1 VTGTE
6 AGDTVPGATTHGRD
20 DRALHDGTVGSGPR
34 GPRRRPLAALLGVGL
49 AVALATGACG
59 GSAPSTSGKAAP
71 AATMPPGPACI
82 TAENGGGCLQVAPGD
97 RRVDLIRPSFSNPTS
112 ITNPLHP
119 SSKLAQV
126 IYGGQVDGKPLR
138 TEFTRLP
145 ATKTI
150 TWDGQQVE
158 TVVMQYVNY
167 LGGRIEEVALDWFA
181 QADDGAVWYFGE
193 DVFNYAD
200 GAVADTQGSWIA
212 GKGGPPAMIMP
223 ASPKVGNVYRSE
235 NMPGVVF
242 EEVTVKAVG
251 QTVPGPSGPVGGA
264 LTANELHF
272 DGKREDKVFAPGYGE
287 FSTGDPKGD
296 LELASLAVP
305 TDARPGPLPAELAA
319 LSGAIRATF
328 DRVGADDWSGAATA
342 TRRLRQAW
350 DAYRSGG
357 VPEQLVRQM
366 QRDVDTLA
374 GAVAARTP
382 AEAHAAALRVA
393 QNDLDLR
400 LQHRPAAE
408 IDLDRLRLWARQLQV
423 DTAAGDPG
431 AVAGDVTTM
440 EWTRDRVRHTLDQAT
455 AARLD
460 DQLRQLRAAAGNR
473 DLPAAAKAAPA
484 LLKTLA
490 A

>member
-1 VTGTE
+1 M
-6 AGDTVPGATTHGRD
+6 PHHGEPF
-20 DRALHDGTVGSGPR
+20 GSGPR
-34 GPRRRPLAALLGVGL
+34 GPRRRPLAALVGVGL
-49 AVALATGACG
+49 AVALAASACG
-59 GSAPSTSGKAAP
+59 GSAPSSSRKPAP

-119 SSKLAQV
+119 SSRLAQV

-145 ATKTI
+145 GTKTI
-150 TWDGQQVE
+150 TWGGQQVE

-200 GAVADTQGSWIA
+200 GAVADTKGSWIA

-235 NMPGVVF
+235 NLPEVVF

-264 LTANELHF
+264 LTASELHF

-287 FSTGDPKGD
+287 FSTGDPRGD
-296 LELASLAVP
+296 LELAALAVP
-305 TDARPGPLPAELAA
+305 TDARPGPVPAELAA
-319 LSGAIRATF
+319 LSGAVRGAF
-328 DRVGADDWSGAATA
+328 DRVGGDDWSGAATA
-342 TRRLRQAW
+342 TRRLRRAW
-350 DAYRSGG
+350 DTYRTGG
-357 VPEQLVRQM
+357 VPDQLAAQM
-366 QRDVDTLA
+366 ARDIDTLTR
-374 GAVAARTP
+374 AVAARTP
-382 AEAHAAALRVA
+382 TGAHAAALRVA
-393 QNDLDLR
+393 QDDLDLR
-400 LQHRPAAE
+400 LQHRPVVE

-423 DTAAGDPG
+423 DAAARDPG
-431 AVAGDVTTM
+431 AIAGDVTTM
-440 EWTRDRVRHTLDQAT
+440 EWIRDRVRHTLDQAA

-460 DQLRQLRAAAGNR
+460 DQLRGVRDAADGH
-473 DLPAAAKAAPA
+473 DLPAVAKAAPA
-484 LLKTLA
+484 LLETLA
-490 A
+490 AA

>member
-1 VTGTE
+1 MPHHND
-6 AGDTVPGATTHGRD
+6 A
-20 DRALHDGTVGSGPR
+20 VGSGPG

-49 AVALATGACG
+49 AVALAASACGG
-59 GSAPSTSGKAAP
+59 GSAPSSAKKSTQVV
-71 AATMPPGPACI
+71 TMPPGPACI
-82 TAENGGGCLQVAPGD
+82 EAENGGGCLQVAPGD

-119 SSKLAQV
+119 SSRLAQV

-145 ATKTI
+145 GTKTI

-200 GAVADTQGSWIA
+200 GAVADTKGSWIA

-223 ASPKVGNVYRSE
+223 ANPKVGNVYRSE
-235 NMPGVVF
+235 NMPKVVF

-251 QTVPGPSGPVGGA
+251 QTVPGPSGPVSGA

-272 DGKREDKVFAPGYGE
+272 DGKREDKIFAPGYGE
-287 FSTGDPKGD
+287 FSTGDPTGD

-305 TDARPGPLPAELAA
+305 TDARPGPLPAELGA
-319 LSGAIRATF
+319 LSDAVRAAF
-328 DRVGADDWSGAATA
+328 DKVGGNDWVGATTA
-342 TRRLRQAW
+342 TRRLLKAW
-350 DAYRSGG
+350 EAYRSGG
-357 VPEQLVRQM
+357 VPDQLDRQM

-374 GAVAARTP
+374 TKVAARTA
-382 AEAHAAALRVA
+382 AEARAAALRVA
-393 QNDLDLR
+393 QNDLDLQ
-400 LQHRPAAE
+400 LQHRPVVE
-408 IDLDRLRLWARQLQV
+408 IDLDRLRLWARQLRV
-423 DTAAGDPG
+423 DTAAGDAG

-440 EWTRDRVRHTLDQAT
+440 EWIRDRVRHTLDQAT
-455 AARLD
+455 ATRLD
-460 DQLRQLRAAAGNR
+460 DQLRRLRAAADGR
-473 DLPAAAKAAPA
+473 DLPAAAEAAPA
-484 LLKTLA
+484 VLVTLA
-490 A
+490 AA